1 MDINSYLSS
10 FVNNDENLI
19 ELLNIIIDTTN
30 SQGGAVF
37 LKEKNSYKTLE
48 KLYVNKNIEVEI
60 TLNNILI
67 YDIISLE
74 ENKHYITNIPITY
87 NITIPIKNKD
97 GLLGLLLLFRN
108 SEYNDELLINE
119 ITSYISILQLILVKY
134 NLSEK
139 NNKLN
144 QIDEKELFLAN
155 MSHEIRTPL
164 NGVIGYNQ
172 LLLQTELSTIQKG
185 YLNCMNQCSIQL
197 MQLINDI
204 LDFAKLY
211 SGKMCINN
219 ECFPL
224 KEIVDITLDAMN
236 QRLKEKRQ
244 QCNVNISSNCP
255 NFIILDKQ
263 KLVQILINLISNANK
278 FSDIGSTIL
287 IDITVENEYLIII
300 VNDNGIGISEDNLQ
314 NIFEAFEQINHK
326 NTYSNGTGLGLAISK
341 KLSKLLG
348 GDLEVESTLGKGST
362 FTISAKYKKQEMF
375 EADMKRDCAILADK
389 TVLVVDDNTDNRILL
404 TELLFEWNM
413 KPIICASPLEA
424 LRMVLSNR
432 YQFSLGLID
441 ICMPGTSGSELAKQI
456 KEEQPLLPLIALSS
470 IDSFVNTSDFEQ
482 KLDKPI
488 NKLQLFNNIY
498 HIISKNDSPS
508 AFIGKNNNTFNSNI
522 KNFDKNVKILIVE
535 DIIYNRNLIINMLNN
550 LGYDNIDIAENGQIA
565 IDMIEKSHIQN
576 QQYNI
581 LLLDLRMPI
590 MDGYQVIDIH
600 QKRGW
605 KLPHI
610 VVVTA
615 CILDEDR
622 KKCTDMGVEYFI
634 NKPIEL
640 KQLREVILYVSELK

>member
-30 SQGGAVF
+30 SQGGAIF
-37 LKEKNSYKTLE
+37 LKGKNSYKTLE

-60 TLNNILI
+60 ALNNILI

-211 SGKMCINN
+211 SGKMCINT

-255 NFIILDKQ
+255 DFIILDKQ

-287 IDITVENEYLIII
+287 IDITIENEYLIII

-362 FTISAKYKKQEMF
+362 FTISAKYQKQEMF

-389 TVLVVDDNTDNRILL
+389 TVLVVDDNADNRILL

-413 KPIICASPLEA
+413 KPIVCASALEA

-470 IDSFVNTSDFEQ
+470 IDSFVNTSNFEQ

-522 KNFDKNVKILIVE
+522 KNFDKNVKILIAE

-576 QQYNI
+576 QPYNI

-640 KQLREVILYVSELK
+640 KQLKEVILYVSELK

>member
-10 FVNNDENLI
+10 FVNSNENLL
-19 ELLNIIIDTTN
+19 ELLKIIISNTN

-37 LKEKNSYKTLE
+37 LKEKYSYKTLE
-48 KLYVNKNIEVEI
+48 ALYIDKNIETTI
-60 TLNNILI
+60 ALNNIKI

-74 ENKHYITNIPITY
+74 ENKYYTTNIPITY

-97 GLLGLLLLFRN
+97 GLLGLLLLFDN
-108 SEYNDELLINE
+108 SKYTDELIINE
-119 ITSYISILQLILVKY
+119 ITSYISILQLILIKY

-172 LLLQTELSTIQKG
+172 LLLQTELSTSQKG

-204 LDFAKLY
+204 LDFAKLS
-211 SGKMCINN
+211 SGKMCINT

-224 KEIVDITLDAMN
+224 KEIVDITLDAMS
-236 QRLKEKRQ
+236 QRLNEKRQ
-244 QCNVNISSNCP
+244 QCNVHISSNCP
-255 NFIILDKQ
+255 DFIILDKQ

-278 FSDIGSTIL
+278 FSDIGSIIL
-287 IDITVENEYLIII
+287 IDINIENDYLIII
-300 VNDNGIGISEDNLQ
+300 VDDNGIGISEDNLQ

-348 GDLEVESTLGKGST
+348 GDLDVKSTLGKGST
-362 FTISAKYKKQEMF
+362 FTISVKYKKQEMF
-375 EADMKRDCAILADK
+375 EAHMKRDCAILADK
-389 TVLVVDDNTDNRILL
+389 TVLVVDDNADNRILI

-413 KPIICASPLEA
+413 KPIVCASALEA

-522 KNFDKNVKILIVE
+522 KNFDKNVKILIAE

-576 QQYNI
+576 QPYNI

-622 KKCTDMGVEYFI
+622 KKCTDIGVEYFI

-640 KQLREVILYVSELK
+640 KQLKEVMLYVSELK